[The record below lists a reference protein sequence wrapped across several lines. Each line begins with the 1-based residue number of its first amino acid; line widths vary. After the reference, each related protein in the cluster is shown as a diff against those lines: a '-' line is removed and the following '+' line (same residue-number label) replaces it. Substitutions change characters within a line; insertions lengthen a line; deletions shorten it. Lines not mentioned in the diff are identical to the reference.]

1 MGKTDSYNKCDDL
14 CKLEHLWIPIGKKGS
29 KECAWVHIS
38 DIPFVKQMRAELNL
52 LLGFQKARAEVGKIA
67 LEKNGKRGTKSEVGN
82 DYNKIQNS
90 DMILDGE
97 EAYAITF
104 LNGYVDKYIMATK
117 IYHNELPEGFSADG
131 TWFINADGILE
142 RDMDKVAEKVL

>member
-1 MGKTDSYNKCDDL
+1 MKKDYTRKIEEAQEGAPYVATKTKGKDGHFEKYNLTKRL
-14 CKLEHLWIPIGKKGS
+14 NEMES
-29 KECAWVHIS
+29 K
-38 DIPFVKQMRAELNL
+38 LNL
-52 LLGFQKARAEVGKIA
+52 LMGFYKARASIGKEV
-67 LEKNGKRGTKSEVGN
+67 LERNGKRGTNSELGN
-82 DYNKIQNS
+82 DYNMVQNS

-142 RDMDKVAEKVL
+142 RDMKRVAEQEEL